1 MRRTWG
7 ALDPKTLEM
16 STLLSAL
23 YTSAGHYRE
32 AQRVHENNLR
42 LVVEGDD
49 GDDRT
54 LDTMKAGAALDQLE
68 LLKQSWL
75 RLRGWDKSLEVYV
88 ELVQELKD
96 MPEYKGSKEWKDV
109 RLPSEWN
116 SKEAPSE
123 TLGRFSA
130 PPKWDFVVAN
140 EGDGAVVGNN
150 GQNGKE
156 GSSRRPGMNVK
167 RATSNWG
174 LGLVH
179 RFLHGDHEE
188 HPSTPNG
195 AGRANGNGT
204 LVAGKKTVAPEDEDE
219 GGYQSAEEG
228 VVHVKERIGVVV

>member
-54 LDTMKAGAALDQLE
+54 LDTMEAGRALKQLE

-75 RLRGWDKSLEVYV
+75 RLRGWDKSLDVYV
-88 ELVQELKD
+88 ELVQELKN

-116 SKEAPSE
+116 SKEAASE
-123 TLGRFSA
+123 TLGKFSL
-130 PPKWDFVVAN
+130 PREWDFVAK
-140 EGDGAVVGNN
+140 EDGSVGN
-150 GQNGKE
+150 GHGKE
-156 GSSRRPGMNVK
+156 GPRRSGMNVK

-188 HPSTPNG
+188 HSVSN
-195 AGRANGNGT
+195 GRANRT
-204 LVAGKKTVAPEDEDE
+204 IAGKKTIAPDDEDE
-219 GGYQSAEEG
+219 GGYESAEEG
-228 VVHVKERIGVVV
+228 VVHVKEKLGVVA

>member
-1 MRRTWG
+1 
-7 ALDPKTLEM
+7 M
-16 STLLSAL
+16 STLLSER

-54 LDTMKAGAALDQLE
+54 LDTMEAGPALDQLE

-96 MPEYKGSKEWKDV
+96 MPEYKGSQEWKDV

-116 SKEAPSE
+116 GKEAPSD
-123 TLGRFSA
+123 TLGKFTA
-130 PPKWDFVVAN
+130 PEKWDFVVDKK
-140 EGDGAVVGNN
+140 EGDGAVVGTN
-150 GQNGKE
+150 GQHAGKE
-156 GSSRRPGMNVK
+156 GSSSRRPGMNVK

-188 HPSTPNG
+188 HPVPNG
-195 AGRANGNGT
+195 RRANG
-204 LVAGKKTVAPEDEDE
+204 VAGKKTVAPDDEDE

>member
-54 LDTMKAGAALDQLE
+54 LDTMEAGAALKQLD
-68 LLKQSWL
+68 LLKQTFL

-96 MPEYKGSKEWKDV
+96 MPEYKGTKEWKDV

-116 SKEAPSE
+116 NKEAPSE
-123 TLGRFSA
+123 TLGKFSA
-130 PPKWDFVVAN
+130 PSSWDFVAK
-140 EGDGAVVGNN
+140 DGGAGAAGN
-150 GQNGKE
+150 GGHGGKE
-156 GSSRRPGMNVK
+156 GSRRPGMNVK

-179 RFLHGDHEE
+179 RFLHGDHDE
-188 HPSTPNG
+188 HPPVPKG
-195 AGRANGNGT
+195 GHANGNGT
-204 LVAGKKTVAPEDEDE
+204 FAGKKIVAPEDEDE
-219 GGYQSAEEG
+219 GGYLSAEEG
-228 VVHVKERIGVVV
+228 VVHVKEKIGLVV

>member
-16 STLLSAL
+16 STLLSEL

-54 LDTMKAGAALDQLE
+54 LDTMEPEIAYDQLE

-88 ELVQELKD
+88 ELVQELKN
-96 MPEYKGSKEWKDV
+96 MPEYKGSKEWKEV

-130 PPKWDFVVAN
+130 PRDWDFVTMEAG
-140 EGDGAVVGNN
+140 EAGKGHG
-150 GQNGKE
+150 GPRKE
-156 GSSRRPGMNVK
+156 GTQRRSGMNVK

-188 HPSTPNG
+188 QHPMPNG
-195 AGRANGNGT
+195 KANGT
-204 LVAGKKTVAPEDEDE
+204 VAGKKVVAPEDEEE
-219 GGYQSAEEG
+219 GGYLSAEEG
-228 VVHVKERIGVVV
+228 VVHAKEKIEVVV